1 MKEIKLTKGFVAQVD
16 DEDYE
21 YLNQWKWYV
30 YIDRIYHYAIRTE
43 SKSRKRIKMHRVILN
58 APDNIFVDHID
69 HDGLNNQRR
78 NIRLCTNTQNQWNMK
93 GRRNG
98 HKGVSKEKYCFRA
111 AIKYQGK
118 TIHLGSFRT
127 ESEAAQA
134 YDIKAKELFGEFAL
148 LNFR

>member
-21 YLNQWKWYV
+21 YLNQWKWYI
-30 YIDRIYHYAIRTE
+30 YIDRSYRYAIRRDY
-43 SKSRKRIKMHRVILN
+43 KSGKRIRMHRIIIN
-58 APDNIFVDHID
+58 APDNMLVDHID
-69 HDGLNNQRR
+69 HNGLNNQRC

-98 HKGVSKEKYCFRA
+98 YKGVSVEKYCFRA
-111 AIKYQGK
+111 SIKYKGK
-118 TIHLGSFRT
+118 TIHLGSFKT
-127 ESEAAQA
+127 EIEAARA
-134 YDIKAKELFGEFAL
+134 YDAKAKELFGDFAY

>member
-1 MKEIKLTKGFVAQVD
+1 MKEIKLSKGFVALVD

-30 YIDRIYHYAIRTE
+30 YIDRIYYYALRRDN
-43 SKSRKRIKMHRVILN
+43 KSGKRIKMHRVILN

-69 HDGLNNQRR
+69 HNGLNNQRN
-78 NIRLCTNTQNQWNMK
+78 NIRLCNNAQNQWNMK

-98 HKGVSKEKYCFRA
+98 LKGVSVEKYCFRA
-111 AIKYQGK
+111 AIKYQNK
-118 TIHLGSFRT
+118 TIHLGSFKT
-127 ESEAAQA
+127 EIEAGKA
-134 YDIKAKELFGEFAL
+134 YDIKAKELFGEFAM